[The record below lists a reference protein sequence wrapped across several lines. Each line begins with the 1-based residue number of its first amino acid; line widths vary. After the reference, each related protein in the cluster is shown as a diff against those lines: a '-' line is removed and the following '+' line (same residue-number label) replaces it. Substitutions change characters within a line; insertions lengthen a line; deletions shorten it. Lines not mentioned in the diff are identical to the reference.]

1 MLSKTKQLA
10 INISS
15 RTVYKHPYII
25 AATIYLLLDSV
36 IYGYKPIWFGI
47 NHHCVGWA
55 YNFNYFVWIIGWWKF
70 SLLHGLNPFW
80 TNYIWAGTGV
90 GLSWNAF
97 LLPSYGIIS
106 IPFTY
111 ILNPVEIANIIL
123 MLQPLLAAISAF
135 ALTKEVTHNFSGSLI
150 GGYLFGFSS
159 YMTEEVVQ
167 SLPNNMT
174 IFTIPL
180 LALIILK
187 YLRSEIGWKKLYF
200 FSSLILIFQAGTF
213 LEIFLSLTIFTFLS
227 FFILFLYSHKYNDF
241 TKKLITCAGTIFASY
256 VTTAIVISPLLYD
269 MLVNHFYKGGKF
281 GFFGISLASIIIPS
295 KFNLFG
301 YNQSAW
307 PKHWNSGPW
316 SSTAYIGIPILLLV
330 SYFLFSKRYNKYNQ
344 IKIFLITALI
354 LSLGRNLYFYPPT
367 HDIGSALMPWYITKF
382 IPIIKDA
389 QPHRFFV
396 YFDIITSIIIALYWR
411 DDKYTLRRNLLV
423 GLACISILPTR
434 HLLSQDI
441 YPAPDI
447 FRNNNY
453 ASIIKNGQNVLIVS
467 REFLSDA
474 MKYQAEDKFYYK
486 ITQGN
491 NEGPGTVPAYKY
503 FNSINNHSLQH
514 IGKFISAHD
523 VKAIIFVDQDG
534 QAKKVKK
541 YCYREEKRY
550 KSIICYTSPVAAQ
563 K

>member
-1 MLSKTKQLA
+1 MLSTIKRLSVSFYSRA
-10 INISS
+10 LIN
-15 RTVYKHPYII
+15 HPYIVASI
-25 AATIYLLLDSV
+25 IYIFIDSI

-47 NHHCVGWA
+47 NHHCVGWE
-55 YNFNYFVWIIGWWKF
+55 YNFNYFVWIIEWWKF

-111 ILNPVEIANIIL
+111 VFNPVEIANTIL
-123 MLQPLLAAISAF
+123 LLQPFLASLAAFS
-135 ALTKEVTHNFSGSLI
+135 LTKEITNNFSGSII

-187 YLRSEIGWKKLYF
+187 YLRSEIDWKRLYII
-200 FSSLILIFQAGTF
+200 SSAILIFQAGTF

-227 FFILFLYSHKYNDF
+227 FIILFAYNYKDEHF
-241 TKKLITCAGTIFASY
+241 TKKMIYCAGTLFASY
-256 VTTAIVISPLLYD
+256 ITTAIVISPILYD
-269 MLVNHFYKGGKF
+269 MLLKHFYNGGKF

-295 KFNLFG
+295 KFNIFG
-301 YNQSAW
+301 YNQNAW
-307 PKHWNSGPW
+307 PTNWNSGPY
-316 SSTAYIGIPILLLV
+316 SSTAYIGIPILLIV
-330 SYFLFSKRYNKYNQ
+330 SYFIFSKRYNNYNQ
-344 IKIFLITALI
+344 MKVFLIVVLI
-354 LSLGRNLYFYPPT
+354 CSLGRNLYFYPPT
-367 HDIGSALMPWYITKF
+367 HDIGSAILPWYVTKF

-389 QPHRFFV
+389 QPHRFFI
-396 YFDIITSIIIALYWR
+396 YFDIVVSIIVALYWR
-411 DDKYTLRRNLLV
+411 DDKYKLRKNLLV
-423 GLACISILPTR
+423 GMACLSILPTR
-434 HLLSQDI
+434 HFLSQDI
-441 YPAPDI
+441 YPTPKI

-453 ASIIKNGQNVLIVS
+453 TSIIKKGQNVLIVS
-467 REFLSDA
+467 RDFLGDA
-474 MKYQAEDKFYYK
+474 MKYQAVDNFYYK
-486 ITQGN
+486 IAQGN
-491 NEGPGTVPAYKY
+491 NEGKGTVPAYKY
-503 FNSINNHSLQH
+503 FNSINNHDLQK
-514 IGKFISAHD
+514 IGKFISAHN
-523 VKAIIFVDQDG
+523 VKAIIFIDQEG
-534 QAKKVKK
+534 QAKKIKK

-550 KSIICYTSPVAAQ
+550 KSIVCYTKLAVSQ